1 MMKSF
6 LSCYNQIVMQKKIFE
21 YVSDFL
27 DNPEKINSQIKKTQL
42 IINNL
47 KTEKLS
53 SAQAAIALN
62 NFLNK

>member
-6 LSCYNQIVMQKKIFE
+6 PSFYNQIATQKKIFE

-27 DNPEKINSQIKKTQL
+27 DNPQKINSQIKKTQL

-53 SAQAAIALN
+53 STQAAIALN